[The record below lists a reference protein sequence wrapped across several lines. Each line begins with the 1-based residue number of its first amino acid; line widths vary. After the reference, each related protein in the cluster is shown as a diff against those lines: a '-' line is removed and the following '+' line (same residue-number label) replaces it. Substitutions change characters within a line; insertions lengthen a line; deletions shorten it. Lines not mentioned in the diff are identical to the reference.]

1 MRKILFVSF
10 TLLLQLLVAAQPATE
25 KAELEKKRKQTLQE
39 IEILNKQYN
48 EIKKNKKLSLNQLA
62 VVQRKIDLRNQVI
75 NDINK
80 QVNNIDKTINSS
92 YREMRRLQ
100 KDLDTLKINYAHNVV
115 YAYKNRSNYDFL
127 NFLFSASN
135 FNDAIRRIAYMR
147 AYRTYRTQQVDAINK
162 TDKLYKEKIVQLTNN
177 KKEKS
182 SVLLDQSK
190 EVNELLKDKVEQA
203 AVVNEFKKKETEIGK
218 TLAVKKKQAVALQN
232 ATAVLIKRI
241 AKEEEEKRKL
251 ALKKA
256 QDIKKNQ
263 ANTTPKTNTSSGT
276 PDKPNTT
283 ENPVVTTPV
292 NSKPTKE
299 NIQQAYEDLNKIE
312 IALGANFESNRGKLP
327 WPVDNG
333 FVSTPFGA
341 SVVPGTNL
349 KWNQDWITISSPVG
363 SSVKAV
369 FDGEVVSVSDQNGVS
384 TVAVKHGN
392 YVTMYSNLKSVAV
405 NKGQDISRGTIIGKV
420 DANME
425 GEGTIEF
432 ILLKG
437 AQNLNPASWLRNR

>member
-1 MRKILFVSF
+1 MRKILFISIA
-10 TLLLQLLVAAQPATE
+10 LLLHLFVAAQPANE
-25 KAELEKKRKQTLQE
+25 KAELERKRKQTLQE

-48 EIKKNKKLSLNQLA
+48 EIKKNKKLSLSQLA

-75 NDINK
+75 TNINK
-80 QVNNIDKTINSS
+80 QVNSIDKTINSS

-147 AYRTYRTQQVDAINK
+147 AYRSYRTQQVDAINT

-190 EVNELLKDKVEQA
+190 EVNELLKDKQEQA
-203 AVVNEFKKKETEIGK
+203 AVVNEFKKKETEISK
-218 TLAVKKKQAVALQN
+218 TLALKKKQAVALQN

-251 ALKKA
+251 AIKKA

-263 ANTTPKTNTSSGT
+263 ANTTPKPNTPSGN
-276 PDKPNTT
+276 PDKTNTT

-292 NSKPTKE
+292 NNKPTKE

-333 FVSTPFGA
+333 FVSTPFG
-341 SVVPGTNL
+341 SSIVPGTNL
-349 KWNQDWITISSPVG
+349 KWSQDWITISSPVG

-425 GEGTIEF
+425 GDGAIEF

>member
-1 MRKILFVSF
+1 MRKILFVSLA
-10 TLLLQLLVAAQPATE
+10 LLLQLLVIAQPANE

-80 QVNNIDKTINSS
+80 QVNSIDKTINSS

-263 ANTTPKTNTSSGT
+263 ANTTPKTNTPSGT
-276 PDKPNTT
+276 PDKTNTT

-312 IALGANFESNRGKLP
+312 IALGVNFESNRGKLP

>member
-10 TLLLQLLVAAQPATE
+10 ALLLQLLVAAQPANE

-263 ANTTPKTNTSSGT
+263 ANTSSKTNTSSGT

-299 NIQQAYEDLNKIE
+299 NIQQAYEELNKIE